1 MKKTLQITSLLFFLF
16 CISGIN
22 AEVIDPIQFFT
33 KDAVQSANQKI
44 QEIKSKT
51 GKEFVLETIETTEP
65 TDSSSFAMDR
75 AKSLKVNGVY
85 VLIAKKEKKI
95 EIKVGNKTK
104 SVFTANDSSN
114 LKAKLIESFKT
125 KNFDSGLEN
134 AVSYYSNVLLSA
146 NSRPS
151 NRMAESPVHTTRSSS
166 DSGGFSFMSILFFGL
181 ILFVAF
187 RVISAM
193 MGGGGYSPGMGGMGG
208 GGMGFFG
215 SLMTGML
222 GAVAGN
228 WLYDKFMGND
238 SLSAHDNSSYSDSS
252 SDDWKSQDDSY
263 SSDSGSFDDS
273 DSGGGDW

>member
-1 MKKTLQITSLLFFLF
+1 MKKTLQIKALLFSII
-16 CISGIN
+16 CISGLS
-22 AEVIDPIQFFT
+22 AEVLDPIQFFT
-33 KDAVQSANQKI
+33 KDAIQNANQKI

-65 TDSSSFAMDR
+65 ADPSNFAMDR

-85 VLIAKKEKKI
+85 VLISKKEKKI

-134 AVSYYSNVLLSA
+134 AVSYYSSVILSA
-146 NSRPS
+146 NSRPN
-151 NRMAESPVHTTRSSS
+151 NRMAESPVQTSKST
-166 DSGGFSFMSILFFGL
+166 DSGGFSIISILFFGL

-187 RVISAM
+187 RVISGL
-193 MGGGGYSPGMGGMGG
+193 MGGGGLNPGMGGMGG

-238 SLSAHDNSSYSDSS
+238 SLSANDSSSYSNSS
-252 SDDWKSQDDSY
+252 SDDWRSQDDSY

>member
-1 MKKTLQITSLLFFLF
+1 MKKTLQITSLLFFLVS
-16 CISGIN
+16 ISGLS
-22 AEVIDPIQFFT
+22 AEVIDPIQFFS
-33 KDAVQSANQKI
+33 KDAIQNANQKI

-65 TDSSSFAMDR
+65 TDPSTFAMDR

-85 VLIAKKEKKI
+85 VLISKKEKKI

-104 SVFTANDSSN
+104 SVFTANDSGN
-114 LKAKLIESFKT
+114 LKAKLIESFKS

-134 AVSYYSNVLLSA
+134 AVSYYSSVLLSA
-146 NSRPS
+146 NSRPN
-151 NRMAESPVHTTRSSS
+151 NRMAESPVNTSKSS
-166 DSGGFSFMSILFFGL
+166 DSGGFSFLSILFFGL
-181 ILFVAF
+181 ILFVIF

-193 MGGGGYSPGMGGMGG
+193 MGGGGLNPGMGGMGG

-252 SDDWKSQDDSY
+252 SDDWRSQDDSY

>member
-1 MKKTLQITSLLFFLF
+1 MKKTLLITYLFFFLF
-16 CISGIN
+16 SISGLT

-33 KDAVQSANQKI
+33 KDAIQSANQKI

-65 TDSSSFAMDR
+65 TDPSSFAMDR

-85 VLIAKKEKKI
+85 VLISKKDKKI

-114 LKAKLIESFKT
+114 LKSKLIESFKT

-134 AVSYYSNVLLSA
+134 AVSYYSSVLLSA
-146 NSRPS
+146 NSRPT
-151 NRMAESPVHTTRSSS
+151 NRMAESPVRTSKSS

-181 ILFVAF
+181 ILFVVF
-187 RVISAM
+187 RVVSSM
-193 MGGGGYSPGMGGMGG
+193 MGGGGFNPGMGGMGG

-252 SDDWKSQDDSY
+252 SDDWRSQDDSY